1 MVAMNRSPQRT
12 FALALC
18 LLALSAASAH
28 AEGEGLL
35 ASAQNR
41 AADIWLSGASD
52 IYVPFLT
59 HHLRSAYDRERI
71 KRYQERPRGFGYGRS
86 TFDAD
91 GDRQGLYAMVYEDS
105 NYKPNYVAGY
115 VYQTHWRPAADWRIG
130 GGFTAFLMMR
140 PDIGHY
146 TPFPAILPVAS
157 VAWRDFA
164 IETTFVPG
172 ARDAG
177 NVLFFWAR
185 LRLE

>member
-1 MVAMNRSPQRT
+1 MVAMKRSLHRT
-12 FALALC
+12 FALVLSI
-18 LLALSAASAH
+18 LALSAAVAH
-28 AEGEGLL
+28 AGDDGLL
-35 ASAQNR
+35 ARTQNR
-41 AADIWLSGASD
+41 LTDIWVSGASD

-71 KRYQERPRGFGYGRS
+71 NRYQERPLGFGYGRS
-86 TFDAD
+86 KFDPD

-115 VYQTHWRPAADWRIG
+115 VYQAHWRPAADWRIG

-157 VAWRDFA
+157 VAYRDFA

>member
-1 MVAMNRSPQRT
+1 MVAMKRSPQRT
-12 FALALC
+12 FALVLSI
-18 LLALSAASAH
+18 LALSATDVH
-28 AEGEGLL
+28 AEEGGLL
-35 ASAQNR
+35 ARAQNR
-41 AADIWLSGASD
+41 VAGIWQSGASD

-71 KRYQERPRGFGYGRS
+71 NRYQERPPGFGYGRS

-91 GDRQGLYAMVYEDS
+91 GDRQGLYALAYQDS

-115 VYQTHWRPAADWRIG
+115 VYQTHWRPADDWRIG

-140 PDIGHY
+140 PDIGNY

-157 VAWRDFA
+157 VAYRNFA

-177 NVLFFWAR
+177 NVLFFWGR